1 MYSKLILLFA
11 AVNGLLAVVLGAF
24 GAHALKERLTDNLL
38 SAWHTAVQYHFYH
51 VLALVAVGILLQQGG
66 AQRWLHWSA
75 VGFAGGLILFCGS
88 LYGLALGGPR
98 WLGPITPLGGLS
110 FIVGWAMLVVAICT
124 VKKVG

>member
-11 AVNGLLAVVLGAF
+11 AANGAVAVVLGAF
-24 GAHALKERLTDNLL
+24 GAHALKGRLADNLL

-51 VLALVAVGILLQQGG
+51 VLALMAVGILLQQG
-66 AQRWLHWSA
+66 APQRWLHWSA
-75 VGFAGGLILFCGS
+75 LGFVGGLIFFCGS

-98 WLGPITPLGGLS
+98 WLGPVTPLGGLS
-110 FIVGWAMLVVAICT
+110 FILGWTMLVVAIGT